1 MKTLIAVFFLKHLP
15 TDLLGLYSLQVYF
28 QTVTML
34 YFALLF
40 YSRYKG
46 FIFPCINCNTGK
58 FFFCSNTNSQLMD
71 QSQQECY
78 SRFKIVYNS

>member
-28 QTVTML
+28 QTVTIL

-58 FFFCSNTNSQLMD
+58 FFSVQIQTQLMD
-71 QSQQECY
+71 QCQQECY

>member
-1 MKTLIAVFFLKHLP
+1 MCVLFIFVIKNIKTLIAVFFLKHLP

-40 YSRYKG
+40 YSQYKG

-58 FFFCSNTNSQLMD
+58 FFSVQIQTHN
-71 QSQQECY
+71 
-78 SRFKIVYNS
+78 